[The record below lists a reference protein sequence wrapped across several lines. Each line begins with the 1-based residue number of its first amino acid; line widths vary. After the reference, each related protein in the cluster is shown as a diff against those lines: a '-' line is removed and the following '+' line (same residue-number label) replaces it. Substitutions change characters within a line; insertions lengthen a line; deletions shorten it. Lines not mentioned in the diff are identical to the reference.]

1 MSELNSIEIFF
12 NSLKKNH
19 LKKIYSKIYRK
30 MFQNKIYLK
39 ELSET
44 IVFKVDQSLNSRFI
58 KFFLK

>member
-1 MSELNSIEIFF
+1 MSELNSSEIFF

-44 IVFKVDQSLNSRFI
+44 IVFKVT
-58 KFFLK
+58 KV

>member
-1 MSELNSIEIFF
+1 
-12 NSLKKNH
+12 
-19 LKKIYSKIYRK
+19 

-58 KFFLK
+58 KFFFKIINLKLQQLKCPFF